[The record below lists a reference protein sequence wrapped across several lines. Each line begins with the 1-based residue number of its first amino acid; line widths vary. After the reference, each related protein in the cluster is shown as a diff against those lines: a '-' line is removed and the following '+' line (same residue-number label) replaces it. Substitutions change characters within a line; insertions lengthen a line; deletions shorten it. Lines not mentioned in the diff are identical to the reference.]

1 MVAKFGVLCLWHVL
15 QLSGVVYGFGAFFA
29 TQNHCHHHQQ
39 QQQQQQH
46 PRPPPRRKQRHAVS
60 LSSSSSSDAA
70 AGDSSSY
77 MVTGFN
83 TLEELDTLVQL
94 ARRAI
99 PDRPDGIVVVVKYSS
114 FQRDDCQATEAEY
127 DRAARTNPAS
137 LFLRCWEDDPQAAV
151 LLQQVDVRT
160 WPTIDVFYQ
169 GSRVARLEGPPVCS
183 HDLDAVLNRYQ
194 VLNSTLDLFSEQAT
208 PTTDRNDARSTQT
221 TPPRTTARFLPAS
234 EGNTAPSVVAAPGDD
249 PAPQSFEDTFENWL
263 PNIEDE

>member
-1 MVAKFGVLCLWHVL
+1 
-15 QLSGVVYGFGAFFA
+15 
-29 TQNHCHHHQQ
+29 
-39 QQQQQQH
+39 
-46 PRPPPRRKQRHAVS
+46 
-60 LSSSSSSDAA
+60 
-70 AGDSSSY
+70 

-83 TLEELDTLVQL
+83 TLEELDTMVQL

-99 PDRPDGIVVVVKYSS
+99 PERPDGIVVVVKYSS
-114 FQRDDCQATEAEY
+114 LQRDDCQATEAEY
-127 DRAARTNPAS
+127 DRAARTHPAS
-137 LFLRCWEDDPQAAV
+137 LFLRCWEEDPQAAL

-160 WPTIDVFYQ
+160 WPTIDLFYQ
-169 GSRVARLEGPPVCS
+169 GNRVARLEGPPVCS

-208 PTTDRNDARSTQT
+208 PTDRNARSTP

-234 EGNTAPSVVAAPGDD
+234 EGNPAPSVVAAPGD